1 MSIFFTVLSVASSA
15 MQAISAYNQG
25 MAMKAYYDAQADVS
39 ALKYKTQRVEAR
51 EQGVKALKESNKAL
65 SSIIARGAAG
75 GILTNE
81 GSMLFQQSLSIREG
95 AEDFQISKI
104 NQELLQNL
112 GIIEFTNLKQ
122 AGQQSKQTGIMGA
135 LTGFGT
141 DMVGLN
147 KVAGGG
153 GGLFDNLQNPFTPAK
168 TSYLTGYN
176 AKKES
181 AINLGL
187 LSGR

>member
-1 MSIFFTVLSVASSA
+1 MAIPWFTIISVASSA

-25 MAMKAYYDAQADVS
+25 MAAKAAYDAQADIS
-39 ALKYKTQRVEAR
+39 KLKYKTQRVEAR

-141 DMVGLN
+141 DMVALN
-147 KVAGGG
+147 QTAG
-153 GGLFDNLQNPFTPAK
+153 GGLFDDFQNPFTPAK
-168 TSYLTGYN
+168 NEYLTGYD
-176 AKKES
+176 AKKS
-181 AINLGL
+181 AAQKLGL
-187 LSGR
+187 LSSG

>member
-1 MSIFFTVLSVASSA
+1 
-15 MQAISAYNQG
+15 
-25 MAMKAYYDAQADVS
+25 
-39 ALKYKTQRVEAR
+39 
-51 EQGVKALKESNKAL
+51 VKALKESNKAL